1 MIHLLMSVDPEETYR
16 VVAAVAAEVLL
27 ILSVVVIIAAAV
39 WHFVKK
45 YRMEHGIGKTVPA
58 TFESSSYVRGRAN
71 LADKGRVAGNAVAVA
86 LEHRLLTFRS
96 EDGKEL
102 RFAVDTDVA
111 HDWREGSEGRLT
123 YNGGQFIGFEAN

>member
-1 MIHLLMSVDPEETYR
+1 MIHPLMSADRMETYR
-16 VVAAVAAEVLL
+16 VVAAAVAEVLF
-27 ILSVVVIIAAAV
+27 AAAV
-39 WHFVKK
+39 LLIAAVVVRHFVRK
-45 YRMEHGIGKTVPA
+45 YRAGHKIGRTVPA
-58 TFESSSYVRGRAN
+58 AFESCSYIRGRAN
-71 LADKGRVAGNAVAVA
+71 VTSNVRVVTNSAAVAV
-86 LEHRLLTFRS
+86 EHRLLTFRR